1 MSIISGRIDGD
12 GAIVGVLVGV
22 SANREAVLRRL
33 GMPVPATVPLRL
45 LIDTGSF
52 LTGLPAEVFARL
64 GLTAVYQA
72 AVRTPSTRP
81 GQPFLPDIYDV
92 AVGLA
97 SGISVSVLPSVQV
110 LCSPSLSH
118 GRAGQRHPWAAT
130 YSTSAISSTAGRA
143 GILNWP
149 SDRLLPAPVIPTDDK
164 TKTAGDAGK

>member
-22 SANREAVLRRL
+22 SANREAVLHRL

-110 LCSPSLSH
+110 LCSPDY
-118 GRAGQRHPWAAT
+118 RMDEPVN
-130 YSTSAISSTAGRA
+130 
-143 GILNWP
+143 GILGRDVLDLCHFEYRGP
-149 SDRLLPAPVIPTDDK
+149 SRYFELAF
-164 TKTAGDAGK
+164 